1 MINCNAPPKIP
12 HRILLTATAIF
23 LLAGTEGSV
32 ARGGS
37 NFGDHGGMKT
47 HEFGTPHEG
56 MKTQKSH
63 RDRDR
68 RDNESQSAR
77 KREDRHQD
85 ADERAAKMKD
95 KEKAT
100 PTADSGKDLFGKGI
114 VGKTPTDI
122 KPIPGSAAPGTA
134 GNNTIH
140 PIVTNNPAQDKDK
153 APSTPAAPGT
163 AGNNTIH
170 PIVTNNPKQP
180 SANAPTSTGQL
191 PPNDPVGNTRPTP
204 GPNPPTVVSVSNGV
218 TTTRIQNGLGGVT
231 VFSDKPGTIT
241 VSNGKE
247 STTLNG
253 ASVTLSGNVVG
264 VGGGQGVEV
273 RPRNGEG
280 NTVVAIKSAPQASPS
295 GLSSEDNRKAFYQGC
310 GPCEVLEGISDFGY
324 GVAHGFAP
332 GAAPPPA
339 TSTIQ
344 QQ

>member
-56 MKTQKSH
+56 MKTHESH

-68 RDNESQSAR
+68 RDNEGQSAR

-140 PIVTNNPAQDKDK
+140 PIVTNNP
-153 APSTPAAPGT
+153 
-163 AGNNTIH
+163 
-170 PIVTNNPKQP
+170 KQP

-218 TTTRIQNGLGGVT
+218 TTTQIQNGLGGVT

-264 VGGGQGVEV
+264 VGGGQGIEV
-273 RPRNGEG
+273 GPRNGEG

-295 GLSSEDNRKAFYQGC
+295 GLSSEDNRKAFYRGC